1 MAKNEKVKRLKKAHD
16 LFDERYH
23 RLYKEKGPEGIF
35 FGWNDETLDSR
46 GSYHLGWND
55 ILNLTKHAFGV
66 TRLEHIKDEDLD
78 KADEFAYRLV
88 EMYFERAES

>member
-1 MAKNEKVKRLKKAHD
+1 MAKNEMVKRLKKAHD

-23 RLYKEKGPEGIF
+23 RLYKEKGPEGTF
-35 FGWNDETLDSR
+35 FEKSEMLGYR
-46 GSYHLGWND
+46 GGYYLGWND

-66 TRLEHIKDEDLD
+66 TRLEHIEDSKIDE
-78 KADEFAYRLV
+78 ADEFACRLV

>member
-1 MAKNEKVKRLKKAHD
+1 MAKNETIKRLKKAHD
-16 LFDERYH
+16 LFNERYD

-35 FGWNDETLDSR
+35 FERSEILGYR
-46 GSYHLGWND
+46 GGYYLGWND

-66 TRLEHIKDEDLD
+66 TRLEHIKDDDLD